1 MAEQVD
7 PQATTSDTSATSSD
21 SSDTVV
27 SNKTINEGQWRP
39 KELARMRDNDADCTN
54 VPKASR
60 LSTSEASGYQANDPI
75 KLEQEPPIDIP
86 IEPAK
91 SPEYDPFATIPST
104 PKPDEA
110 SMFSKPK
117 PDEAS
122 CWPKPVLDARVQPPS
137 LFFAKR
143 SPMGN
148 VAPPPE
154 PVSPASNQFLQSPK
168 AYPRAASAA
177 VPPDQSMASSSG
189 PCVGQAMP
197 EPSDQH
203 GTKKTGWKAK
213 LVFFAVLWDAK
224 DWATTDAIVSKFQAD
239 LAKHP
244 LQPNQAWGR
253 SAQQLVDHYAA
264 GHWDAVP
271 SLLETMKAN
280 LHFAREYTRT
290 QNIMNRHGSDA
301 RRPDWFD
308 IRATANAT
316 ICFTQP
322 DLLCHLASEKKISS

>member
-27 SNKTINEGQWRP
+27 SNMTINEGQWRP
-39 KELARMRDNDADCTN
+39 QELARMRANDADCTN
-54 VPKASR
+54 VPKAPR

-86 IEPAK
+86 FEPAK

-122 CWPKPVLDARVQPPS
+122 CWPKPILDARVQPPS

-154 PVSPASNQFLQSPK
+154 PLSPASSQFLQSPK

-177 VPPDQSMASSSG
+177 VPPDHSMASSSG

-197 EPSDQH
+197 EPSDHH
-203 GTKKTGWKAK
+203 GSKKTGWKAK

-224 DWATTDAIVSKFQAD
+224 DWATTDAIVRKFQAD

-253 SAQQLVDHYAA
+253 SAQQLADHYAA
-264 GHWDAVP
+264 GHWDAVA

-280 LHFAREYTRT
+280 LHFARECTRT

-308 IRATANAT
+308 
-316 ICFTQP
+316 
-322 DLLCHLASEKKISS
+322 L